1 MVVVFHQA
9 FVAGFDK
16 TKLAFN
22 DAKRVLDFGPN
33 AGFQVFDMD
42 GHFVFA
48 RVLFQ
53 GANFTGTF
61 GYQPINVCPLQ
72 LVALVCTLVACITG
86 DEFFITV

>member
-33 AGFQVFDMD
+33 
-42 GHFVFA
+42 
-48 RVLFQ
+48 
-53 GANFTGTF
+53 
-61 GYQPINVCPLQ
+61 
-72 LVALVCTLVACITG
+72 
-86 DEFFITV
+86 